1 MIVNSFPL
9 FFTLALIRPGANSG
23 STRSPVDCVKLPSSS
38 KMNVREKQ
46 KKNKNRTRKN
56 KINSRKQGCQ
66 LHCRVH
72 KFKDWGTSNIFT
84 HWQSL
89 QLILW
94 KKKNTTLARI
104 HGRLTNAV
112 VHTGA
117 DTLAHTHTPNI
128 YIQKATSI
136 AKLCV
141 ISCHRSTGLEAC
153 EFVCWGFCVQK
164 CGLLSDCCLKE
175 LPAVDINTRW
185 SRSRGFFFCL
195 SRFFSFSCFRSE
207 IISLSARC
215 TSPVFEI
222 EKCANGFFLS
232 IKKKKKQNLNRKI
245 RYNKTTRDR
254 LAVSN
259 ETLRQTS
266 ESFVLRGQPV
276 YSNNTK
282 REPQKGGRLWCYP
295 REMIIGISFVGR
307 KYRWAVYRKLVPTW
321 VFPLRSRSRCETKT
335 TKLWIIISRRMRRN
349 RNLSFCLENV

>member
-1 MIVNSFPL
+1 M
-9 FFTLALIRPGANSG
+9 
-23 STRSPVDCVKLPSSS
+23 
-38 KMNVREKQ
+38 EE
-46 KKNKNRTRKN
+46 
-56 KINSRKQGCQ
+56 
-66 LHCRVH
+66 
-72 KFKDWGTSNIFT
+72 
-84 HWQSL
+84 
-89 QLILW
+89 
-94 KKKNTTLARI
+94 KNTTLARI

-117 DTLAHTHTPNI
+117 DTLAHTHTHNI